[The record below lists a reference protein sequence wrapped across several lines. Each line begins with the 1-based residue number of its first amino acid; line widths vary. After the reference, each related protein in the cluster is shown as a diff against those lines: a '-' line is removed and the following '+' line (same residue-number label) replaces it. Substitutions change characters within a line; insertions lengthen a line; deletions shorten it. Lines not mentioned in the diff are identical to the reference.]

1 MIRKRNRLWKRFKR
15 SNDPVHY
22 HQNKKIRNAVVSL
35 NRKNILAYHN
45 RIEDQLINNSNPKL
59 FWKSIKN
66 IISHKSDF
74 GIPPIKHADIYIND
88 DKEKCELFNKYFAD
102 QCRLED
108 IVHNHSLPDFHVLTD
123 TTLDIPVV
131 TKSQILNILR
141 KLQSNEATGPDG
153 IGNFIIL

>member
-1 MIRKRNRLWKRFKR
+1 M
-15 SNDPVHY
+15 
-22 HQNKKIRNAVVSL
+22 
-35 NRKNILAYHN
+35 
-45 RIEDQLINNSNPKL
+45 

-74 GIPPIKHADIYIND
+74 GIPPIKHDDIYITD

-108 IVHNHSLPDFHVLTD
+108 RVHNHSLPDFHVLTD

-131 TKSQILNILR
+131 TESQILNILR
-141 KLQSNEATGPDG
+141 KLQSNKATGPDG
-153 IGNFIIL
+153 IGNFILQSTAISIY